1 MKRDRKMR
9 FRFLTLIP
17 DAGSLAKAARILE
30 YLIICCYNDTITVD
44 DSDEDFYMKLIAD
57 YSMPIAAAL
66 LLAVFFLSLPD
77 LKTTPLPDGD
87 KKRRV
92 LTRADAL
99 IMALITLVY
108 GAVAFYR
115 LGDTKAPQS
124 FENMENNYAVIEL
137 PDEEI
142 YHLSF
147 YTGIGI
153 GSYQIDYSADGE
165 HFEYLTSFTQS
176 HADDLKWHNVVFDS
190 LLHGGVIHIF
200 GTGNVWLGEV
210 VFTDG
215 NGVPV
220 QITADKTT
228 LCDEQALYQPT
239 QTYMNSSYFDEI
251 YHARTAWEHLNNIN
265 PYEIT
270 HPPLGKLIISVGIA
284 LFGMTPFGWRF
295 SGTLFGVL
303 MLPIMYVFLKKLFG
317 GKAVPAAGTV
327 VFASDFMHFVQT
339 RISTI
344 DTYAVF
350 FILLMYLFMYLFFT
364 EHRLRDLALS
374 GLFFGLGAASKW
386 TCLYAGAGLA
396 LIWAWYWVKNA
407 RLGLKA
413 FLKNCGFCLL
423 FFVLLPCGIYY
434 LAYLPYGRA
443 SGYALFS
450 GEYLQMVL
458 DNQEYMFN
466 YHSGVVA
473 THPYSSRWYQW
484 ILDIRPILYYLQY
497 LPNGMRSSFGAFV
510 NPALCWGGFM
520 ALFVL
525 LYLAL
530 ARRDETAAFILL
542 GYLAQ
547 LVPWMFVSRLTFAYH
562 YFPCTVFLV
571 LAMGY
576 VFSIFCQNGRH
587 GRRCVWGFALGSLAL
602 FALFYPALSGAPV
615 NNALA
620 TRLLGWLPSWPF

>member
-1 MKRDRKMR
+1 MNVIVKY
-9 FRFLTLIP
+9 
-17 DAGSLAKAARILE
+17 SLPL
-30 YLIICCYNDTITVD
+30 L
-44 DSDEDFYMKLIAD
+44 
-57 YSMPIAAAL
+57 AAL
-66 LLAVFFLSLPD
+66 LLLLFYLCLPD
-77 LKTTPLPDGD
+77 LRGCTLSGG
-87 KKRRV
+87 KKRLDRRDAV
-92 LTRADAL
+92 LMAGISLAYAL
-99 IMALITLVY
+99 
-108 GAVAFYR
+108 VAFWN
-115 LGDTKAPQS
+115 LGNTHSPES
-124 FENMENNYAVIEL
+124 FVNMENNSVTVEL
-137 PDEEI
+137 GQGSMEK
-142 YHLSF
+142 LMLFSGV
-147 YTGIGI
+147 GIGEYTI
-153 GSYQIDYSADGE
+153 EFAPDGE
-165 HFEYLTSFTQS
+165 NFQPLTSFRQS
-176 HADDLKWHNVVFDS
+176 HAEVLKWNEVPLEQS
-190 LLHGGVIHIF
+190 LSGGRLRVT
-200 GTGNVWLGEV
+200 GSGNVWLGEV
-210 VFTDG
+210 AAL
-215 NGVPV
+215 NG
-220 QITADKTT
+220 AGET
-228 LCDEQALYQPT
+228 LPLHSEEAALTDEQNLCPRE
-239 QTYMNSSYFDEI
+239 QTFMNSSYFDEI
-251 YHARTAWEHLNNIN
+251 YHARTAWEHLNGVY

-270 HPPLGKLIISVGIA
+270 HPPLGKIIISWGIA

-295 SGTLFGVL
+295 SGTFFGVL
-303 MLPIMYVFLKKLFG
+303 MLPLMYVFLKKLFG
-317 GKAVPAAGTV
+317 SRTVSAAGTM
-327 VFASDFMHFVQT
+327 VFAADFMHFVQT
-339 RISTI
+339 RIATI

-364 EHRLRDLALS
+364 EHRLRYLALS

-407 RLGLKA
+407 SLGLKA
-413 FLKNCGFCLL
+413 FLKNCGFCLV

-497 LPNGMRSSFGAFV
+497 LPDGMRSSFGAFV

-525 LYLAL
+525 LYLVL

-547 LVPWMFVSRLTFAYH
+547 LVPWMFVSRLTFEYH

-571 LAMGY
+571 LAIGY

-615 NNALA
+615 DNALA

>member
-1 MKRDRKMR
+1 MNVIVKY
-9 FRFLTLIP
+9 
-17 DAGSLAKAARILE
+17 SLPL
-30 YLIICCYNDTITVD
+30 L
-44 DSDEDFYMKLIAD
+44 
-57 YSMPIAAAL
+57 AAL
-66 LLAVFFLSLPD
+66 LLLLFYLCLPD
-77 LKTTPLPDGD
+77 LRGCTLTGG
-87 KKRRV
+87 KKRLDRRDAV
-92 LTRADAL
+92 LMAGISLAYAL
-99 IMALITLVY
+99 
-108 GAVAFYR
+108 VAFWN
-115 LGDTKAPQS
+115 LGNTHSPER
-124 FENMENNYAVIEL
+124 FVNMENRSVTVEL
-137 PDEEI
+137 GQGSMEK
-142 YHLSF
+142 LMLFSGV
-147 YTGIGI
+147 GIGEYTI
-153 GSYQIDYSADGE
+153 EYAPDGE
-165 HFEYLTSFTQS
+165 NYQPLTSFRQS
-176 HADDLKWHNVVFDS
+176 HAEVLKWNEVPLEQS
-190 LLHGGVIHIF
+190 LSGGRLRVT
-200 GTGNVWLGEV
+200 GSGNVWLGEV
-210 VFTDG
+210 AAL
-215 NGVPV
+215 NGAGEALPLYSEEAAL
-220 QITADKTT
+220 T
-228 LCDEQALYQPT
+228 DEQNLCPRE
-239 QTYMNSSYFDEI
+239 QTFMNSSYFDEI
-251 YHARTAWEHLNNIN
+251 YHARTAWEHLNGVY

-270 HPPLGKLIISVGIA
+270 HPPLGKIILSWGIA

-295 SGTLFGVL
+295 SGTFFGVL
-303 MLPIMYVFLKKLFG
+303 MLPLMYVFLKKLFG
-317 GKAVPAAGTV
+317 SRTVSAAGTM
-327 VFASDFMHFVQT
+327 VFAADFMHFVQT
-339 RISTI
+339 RIATI

-443 SGYALFS
+443 SGCALFS

-602 FALFYPALSGAPV
+602 FALFYPALSGLPV

>member
-1 MKRDRKMR
+1 MNVIVKY
-9 FRFLTLIP
+9 
-17 DAGSLAKAARILE
+17 SLPL
-30 YLIICCYNDTITVD
+30 L
-44 DSDEDFYMKLIAD
+44 
-57 YSMPIAAAL
+57 AAL
-66 LLAVFFLSLPD
+66 LLLLFYLCLPD
-77 LKTTPLPDGD
+77 LRSCTLTGG
-87 KKRRV
+87 KKRLDRRDAV
-92 LTRADAL
+92 LMAGISLAYAL
-99 IMALITLVY
+99 
-108 GAVAFYR
+108 VAFWN
-115 LGDTKAPQS
+115 LGNTQS
-124 FENMENNYAVIEL
+124 PERFVNMENRSVTAEL
-137 PDEEI
+137 GQGSMEK
-142 YHLSF
+142 LMLFSGV
-147 YTGIGI
+147 GIGEYTI
-153 GSYQIDYSADGE
+153 EYAPDGE
-165 HFEYLTSFTQS
+165 NFQSLTSFRQG
-176 HADDLKWHNVVFDS
+176 HAEVLKWNEVPLEQS
-190 LLHGGVIHIF
+190 LSGGRLRVT
-200 GTGNVWLGEV
+200 GSGNVWLGEV
-210 VFTDG
+210 AAL
-215 NGVPV
+215 NG
-220 QITADKTT
+220 AGET
-228 LCDEQALYQPT
+228 LPLYSEEAALTDEQNLCPRE
-239 QTYMNSSYFDEI
+239 QTFMNSSYFDEI
-251 YHARTAWEHLNNIN
+251 YHARTAWEHLNGVY

-270 HPPLGKLIISVGIA
+270 HPPLGKIILSWGIA

-295 SGTLFGVL
+295 SGTFFGVL
-303 MLPIMYVFLKKLFG
+303 MLPLMYVFLKKLFG
-317 GKAVPAAGTV
+317 SRTVSAAGTM
-327 VFASDFMHFVQT
+327 VFAADFMHFVQT
-339 RISTI
+339 RIATI

-407 RLGLKA
+407 RLGPKA
-413 FLKNCGFCLL
+413 FLKNCGFCLV

-443 SGYALFS
+443 SGCTLFS
-450 GEYLQMVL
+450 GEYLRMVL
-458 DNQEYMFN
+458 DNQDYMFH

-497 LPNGMRSSFGAFV
+497 LPDGMRSSFGAFV

-547 LVPWMFVSRLTFAYH
+547 LVPWMFVSRLTFEYH

-576 VFSIFCQNGRH
+576 VFSIFCQNGRP

-602 FALFYPALSGAPV
+602 FALFYPALSGLPV

>member
-1 MKRDRKMR
+1 MNVIVKY
-9 FRFLTLIP
+9 
-17 DAGSLAKAARILE
+17 SLPL
-30 YLIICCYNDTITVD
+30 L
-44 DSDEDFYMKLIAD
+44 
-57 YSMPIAAAL
+57 AAL
-66 LLAVFFLSLPD
+66 LLLLFYLCLPD
-77 LKTTPLPDGD
+77 LRGCTLSGG
-87 KKRRV
+87 KKRLDRRDAV
-92 LTRADAL
+92 LMAGISLAYAL
-99 IMALITLVY
+99 
-108 GAVAFYR
+108 VAFWN
-115 LGDTKAPQS
+115 LGNTHSPES
-124 FENMENNYAVIEL
+124 FVNMENNSVTAEL
-137 PDEEI
+137 GQGSAET
-142 YHLSF
+142 LMLFSGV
-147 YTGIGI
+147 GIGEYTI
-153 GSYQIDYSADGE
+153 EYAPDGE
-165 HFEYLTSFTQS
+165 NFQPLTSFRQS
-176 HADDLKWHNVVFDS
+176 HAEVLKWNEVPLEQS
-190 LLHGGVIHIF
+190 LSGGRLRVT
-200 GTGNVWLGEV
+200 GSGNVWLGEV
-210 VFTDG
+210 AAL
-215 NGVPV
+215 NG
-220 QITADKTT
+220 AGET
-228 LCDEQALYQPT
+228 LPLYSEEAALTDEQNLCPRE
-239 QTYMNSSYFDEI
+239 QTFMNSSYFDEI
-251 YHARTAWEHLNNIN
+251 YHARTAWEHLNGVY

-270 HPPLGKLIISVGIA
+270 HPPLGKIILSWGIA

-295 SGTLFGVL
+295 SGTFFGVL
-303 MLPIMYVFLKKLFG
+303 MLPLMYVFLKKLFG
-317 GKAVPAAGTV
+317 SRTVSAAGTL
-327 VFASDFMHFVQT
+327 VFAADFMHFVQT
-339 RISTI
+339 RIATI

-407 RLGLKA
+407 SLGLKA

-443 SGYALFS
+443 SGCALFS

-497 LPNGMRSSFGAFV
+497 LPDGMRSSFGAFV

-547 LVPWMFVSRLTFAYH
+547 LVPWMFVSRLTFEYH

-576 VFSIFCQNGRH
+576 VFSIFCQNGRP

-602 FALFYPALSGAPV
+602 FALFYPALSGLPV
-615 NNALA
+615 DNALA

>member
-1 MKRDRKMR
+1 MNVIVKY
-9 FRFLTLIP
+9 
-17 DAGSLAKAARILE
+17 SLPL
-30 YLIICCYNDTITVD
+30 L
-44 DSDEDFYMKLIAD
+44 
-57 YSMPIAAAL
+57 AAL
-66 LLAVFFLSLPD
+66 LLLLFYLCLPD
-77 LKTTPLPDGD
+77 LRGCTLTGG
-87 KKRRV
+87 KKRLDRWDAV
-92 LTRADAL
+92 LMAGISLAYAL
-99 IMALITLVY
+99 
-108 GAVAFYR
+108 VAFWN
-115 LGDTKAPQS
+115 LGNTHSPER
-124 FENMENNYAVIEL
+124 FVNMENRSVTVEL
-137 PDEEI
+137 GQGSMEK
-142 YHLSF
+142 LMLFSGV
-147 YTGIGI
+147 GIGEYTI
-153 GSYQIDYSADGE
+153 EYAPDGE
-165 HFEYLTSFTQS
+165 NFQPLTSFRQS
-176 HADDLKWHNVVFDS
+176 HAEVLKWNEVPLEQS
-190 LLHGGVIHIF
+190 LSGGRLRVT
-200 GTGNVWLGEV
+200 GSGNVWLGEV
-210 VFTDG
+210 AAL
-215 NGVPV
+215 NG
-220 QITADKTT
+220 ARET
-228 LCDEQALYQPT
+228 LPLHSEEAALTDEQNLCPRE
-239 QTYMNSSYFDEI
+239 QTFMNSSYFDEI
-251 YHARTAWEHLNNIN
+251 YHARTAWEHLNGVY

-270 HPPLGKLIISVGIA
+270 HPPLGKIILSWGIA

-295 SGTLFGVL
+295 SGTFFGVL
-303 MLPIMYVFLKKLFG
+303 MLPLMYVFLKKLFG
-317 GKAVPAAGTV
+317 SRTVSAAGTM
-327 VFASDFMHFVQT
+327 VFAADFMHFVQT
-339 RISTI
+339 RIATI

-407 RLGLKA
+407 SLGLKA

-443 SGYALFS
+443 SGCALFS

-547 LVPWMFVSRLTFAYH
+547 LVPWMFVSRLTFEYH

-576 VFSIFCQNGRH
+576 VFSIFCQNGRP

-602 FALFYPALSGAPV
+602 FALFYPALSGLPV

>member
-1 MKRDRKMR
+1 MNVIVKY
-9 FRFLTLIP
+9 
-17 DAGSLAKAARILE
+17 SLPL
-30 YLIICCYNDTITVD
+30 L
-44 DSDEDFYMKLIAD
+44 
-57 YSMPIAAAL
+57 AAL
-66 LLAVFFLSLPD
+66 LLLLFYLCLPD
-77 LKTTPLPDGD
+77 LRGCTLTGG
-87 KKRRV
+87 KKRLDRRDAV
-92 LTRADAL
+92 LMAGISLAYAL
-99 IMALITLVY
+99 
-108 GAVAFYR
+108 VAFWN
-115 LGDTKAPQS
+115 LGNTHSPER
-124 FENMENNYAVIEL
+124 FVNMENRSVTVEL
-137 PDEEI
+137 GQGSMEK
-142 YHLSF
+142 LMLFSGV
-147 YTGIGI
+147 GIGEYTI
-153 GSYQIDYSADGE
+153 EYAPDGE
-165 HFEYLTSFTQS
+165 NFQPLTSFRQS
-176 HADDLKWHNVVFDS
+176 HAEVLKWNEVPLEQS
-190 LLHGGVIHIF
+190 LSGGRLRVT
-200 GTGNVWLGEV
+200 GSGNVWLGEV
-210 VFTDG
+210 AAL
-215 NGVPV
+215 NG
-220 QITADKTT
+220 AGET
-228 LCDEQALYQPT
+228 LPLHSEEAALTDEQNLCPRE
-239 QTYMNSSYFDEI
+239 QTFMNSSYFDEI
-251 YHARTAWEHLNNIN
+251 YHARTAWEHLNGVY

-270 HPPLGKLIISVGIA
+270 HPPLGKIIISWGIA

-295 SGTLFGVL
+295 SGTFFGVL
-303 MLPIMYVFLKKLFG
+303 MLPLMYVFLKKLFG
-317 GKAVPAAGTV
+317 SRTVSAAGTM
-327 VFASDFMHFVQT
+327 VFAADFMHFVQT
-339 RISTI
+339 RIATI

-396 LIWAWYWVKNA
+396 LIWAWYWGKNA
-407 RLGLKA
+407 SLGLKA

-443 SGYALFS
+443 SGCALFS

-497 LPNGMRSSFGAFV
+497 LPDGMRSSFGAFV
-510 NPALCWGGFM
+510 NPALCWGGFI

-525 LYLAL
+525 LYLVI

-547 LVPWMFVSRLTFAYH
+547 LVPWMFVSRLTFEYH

-602 FALFYPALSGAPV
+602 FALFYPALSGLPV